1 MLYLDATYY
10 YNLNL
15 FTFNWFTW
23 LQIDLEF
30 VFEEFEHGITVSF
43 DDHFC
48 TNSTV
53 QSRELTNTMVQQQAE
68 IKL

>member
-1 MLYLDATYY
+1 MMYFDATYY
-10 YNLNL
+10 YNLDL

-30 VFEEFEHGITVSF
+30 AFEEFEHGITVSF

-48 TNSTV
+48 TKSTV

>member
-1 MLYLDATYY
+1 MRRIITTSTCLPSIDY
-10 YNLNL
+10 
-15 FTFNWFTW
+15 
-23 LQIDLEF
+23 LQIDLEI

-48 TNSTV
+48 TKSTV
-53 QSRELTNTMVQQQAE
+53 QSRELTMVQQQAE